1 MNQPCTSRVSHWTL
15 IASMTALSLMGQT
28 SQEDQMKAKKLA
40 EAKQDSFSGLPAAA
54 EPGAASATL
63 QQKVAAEKM
72 LKAKMA
78 AEAMHVIASGPAGTA
93 KLVKD
98 KPFAAEAVTET
109 VQVLTDGN
117 RIVRRNL
124 TREYRDRSG
133 RTRREQTIESLGPS
147 SPVASKQIVVIS
159 DPVAKA
165 DYILDPVS
173 KTVRRIGRSETSMA
187 EDAMKKALME
197 RLASRAPAGPGDVKK
212 EDLGKRTIEGLEC
225 TGTRTTATIPAGQ
238 IGNERPIVAVTETWY
253 SADIEAVVQSTT
265 ADPRFGETT
274 YNLRGV
280 QRADQPPQL
289 FEFPADYK
297 K

>member
-1 MNQPCTSRVSHWTL
+1 
-15 IASMTALSLMGQT
+15 MGQT
-28 SQEDQMKAKKLA
+28 SQEEQMKAKKLA
-40 EAKQDSFSGLPAAA
+40 EAKQRSSTAG
-54 EPGAASATL
+54 EPGGTSATT
-63 QQKVAAEKM
+63 QEEKRVAEKM
-72 LKAKMA
+72 QKAKMV
-78 AEAMHVIASGPAGTA
+78 AEAMHVISSGPAGTA

-109 VQVLTDGN
+109 MQVLTDGN

-173 KTVRRIGRSETSMA
+173 KTVRQFGHPEIPLAEIAAKKSLRERIAGSVPA
-187 EDAMKKALME
+187 E
-197 RLASRAPAGPGDVKK
+197 SGDIRK

-253 SADIEAVVQSTT
+253 SADIEAVVQSMTS
-265 ADPRFGETT
+265 DPRFGETS

-280 QRADQPPQL
+280 QRADQSPQL
-289 FEFPADYK
+289 FDIPADYK